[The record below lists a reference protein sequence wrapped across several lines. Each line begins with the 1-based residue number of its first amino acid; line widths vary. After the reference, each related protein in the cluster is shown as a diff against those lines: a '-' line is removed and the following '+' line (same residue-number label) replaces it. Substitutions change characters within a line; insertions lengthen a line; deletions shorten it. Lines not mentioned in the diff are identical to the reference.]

1 MTLRDTDTCASL
13 TRESF
18 GIRSEPQRTPDAG
31 KTMGEPDDFEDSD
44 YDDDEPECP
53 RCHGEG
59 MDPWNDYLLPC
70 PECGGEHR
78 L

>member
-1 MTLRDTDTCASL
+1 MTT
-13 TRESF
+13 
-18 GIRSEPQRTPDAG
+18 QRTPDAG

-53 RCHGEG
+53 RCHGDG
-59 MDPWNDYLLPC
+59 MDPWNDYLLTC
-70 PECGGEHR
+70 PLCLGDAK

>member
-1 MTLRDTDTCASL
+1 MT
-13 TRESF
+13 
-18 GIRSEPQRTPDAG
+18 QRTPDAG

-53 RCHGEG
+53 RCHGDG
-59 MDPWNDYLLPC
+59 MDPWNDYLLTC
-70 PECGGEHR
+70 PLCLGDAK

>member
-1 MTLRDTDTCASL
+1 
-13 TRESF
+13 
-18 GIRSEPQRTPDAG
+18 
-31 KTMGEPDDFEDSD
+31 MGEPDDFEDSD

-59 MDPWNDYLLPC
+59 MDPWNDYLLTC
-70 PECGGEHR
+70 PLCLGDAK